1 VTQEIVH
8 SSLPKYYDEQI
19 RKIRELVNETAV
31 EPVSKIAFKRYIW
44 ILMVDN
50 YAKTKYA
57 AEQTGKKE
65 FASTT
70 DSLSILAFPTENL
83 VLQKE
88 LVQPPADRKQT
99 CTPLNNLNS
108 VQQIISTGSLKLGN
122 LLSSSDKKGK
132 SANFAHL
139 SDAFSLAS
147 LPVKSSS
154 HEQMLQVLKMLVNYF
169 FESGYESREE
179 SSHEC
184 ANILILP
191 VLSDPEFVLEGIP
204 FTVLFPDLFKFVVFG
219 IPPFHVQK
227 HCMESLSQQI
237 IFLRVFK
244 TTLSKAI
251 NFKPSVHGSLANEI
265 DAMVSDLMD
274 AKQ

>member
-1 VTQEIVH
+1 
-8 SSLPKYYDEQI
+8 
-19 RKIRELVNETAV
+19 
-31 EPVSKIAFKRYIW
+31 
-44 ILMVDN
+44 
-50 YAKTKYA
+50 
-57 AEQTGKKE
+57 
-65 FASTT
+65 
-70 DSLSILAFPTENL
+70 
-83 VLQKE
+83 
-88 LVQPPADRKQT
+88 
-99 CTPLNNLNS
+99 
-108 VQQIISTGSLKLGN
+108 
-122 LLSSSDKKGK
+122 
-132 SANFAHL
+132 
-139 SDAFSLAS
+139 
-147 LPVKSSS
+147 
-154 HEQMLQVLKMLVNYF
+154 MLQVLKMLVNYF